1 MCGDMGVGRALSS
14 GVSVF
19 CYGALLS
26 GATRQRRG
34 LSPLGGAAPVR
45 GVLPDHRLDFNHRAG
60 YGNVV
65 PCPRRGGGAEEEAWY
80 EVHGVVLTLSRE
92 DADRLKTAE
101 IGYRVQDVDVVVYPE
116 DEGAAGAWGGG
127 DGMDAGVVK
136 AFTFVSDP
144 WSTVVQSRT
153 DVGAFDPLLVVAR
166 DGQAP
171 RGLPAAYLLPSLD
184 DLSLRPT
191 ARYLGLLR
199 AGAKE
204 SGLDA
209 AYVSWLCDTVVP
221 LGSGSGEHADDARFD
236 TQGRAFARMLL
247 FLTVCILLLSRNL

>member
-116 DEGAAGAWGGG
+116 DEDAVGALSG
-127 DGMDAGVVK
+127 DKCGAGVVR
-136 AFTFVSDP
+136 ACTFVSDP
-144 WSTVVQSRT
+144 WSTVVQSKT
-153 DVGAFDPLLVVAR
+153 DVDAFEPLHVVAR

-209 AYVSWLCDTVVP
+209 AYVSWLCDTVEP
-221 LGSGSGEHADDARFD
+221 LGGGSDEHADDGRFD
-236 TQGRAFARMLL
+236 TQGRSFARMLL
-247 FLTVCILLLSRNL
+247 FLAACILLLSRNL